1 MMYDTQMPKAIRISS
16 DCLAEIAETSGR
28 GGRRRGVADRLSR
41 AACRLALSQ
50 IKSDPRGVGGEK
62 WSHPGKNQT
71 LRELNRTGIFGGPN
85 F

>member
-1 MMYDTQMPKAIRISS
+1 MMYDTHAKGHPDQLGLP
-16 DCLAEIAETSGR
+16 R
-28 GGRRRGVADRLSR
+28 GNCGNLWPRGRRRGVADRLSR

-50 IKSDPRGVGGEK
+50 IKATPGGWGENK